1 MWACVV
7 RADLRLPGVQSLKE
21 KRAVLRPH
29 VERLRRL
36 ASLSVAEVGD
46 HDFWQRSVVGVA
58 IVAPDRAHLDSLI
71 GKVRKYLEGQHDIEL
86 IEWAVTHLEEP

>member
-7 RADLRLPGVQSLKE
+7 RADLRLPGVQSLKQ

-29 VERLRRL
+29 IERLRRL

-46 HDFWQRSVVGVA
+46 HDFWQRSVLGVA
-58 IVAPDRAHLDSLI
+58 IVAPDRAYLDGLI
-71 GKVRKYLEGQHDIEL
+71 GKVRRYVEGQHDIEL
-86 IEWAVTHLEEP
+86 IDWAVTHLEEP